1 MFNWVADA
9 VTAICV
15 ATIFAVVVANFL
27 QAEPGRSFRERR
39 SPVAT
44 LSMAAF
50 FVLLYVTIRLRWG
63 MVAESGFVI
72 GRSIGLALVV
82 VGTAFNVWGRL
93 HLGANWADHV
103 RIYAN
108 QTLVT
113 GGPYRVVRHPLYAS
127 LLFLTWGFYL
137 KHPANPELLLALS
150 ASLFLILAAIMVVT
164 RKVDWY
170 QLSSSTAVR
179 PS

>member
-27 QAEPGRSFRERR
+27 QAEPGRTFRERR

-44 LSMAAF
+44 LTMAAF
-50 FVLLYVTIRLRWG
+50 FVLLYATIRLRWG

-127 LLFLTWGFYL
+127 LLWMFGVF
-137 KHPANPELLLALS
+137 AAALS
-150 ASLFLILAAIMVVT
+150 AGAT
-164 RKVDWY
+164 
-170 QLSSSTAVR
+170 R
-179 PS
+179 PSDRMSRELTRLACMRGSLEAR